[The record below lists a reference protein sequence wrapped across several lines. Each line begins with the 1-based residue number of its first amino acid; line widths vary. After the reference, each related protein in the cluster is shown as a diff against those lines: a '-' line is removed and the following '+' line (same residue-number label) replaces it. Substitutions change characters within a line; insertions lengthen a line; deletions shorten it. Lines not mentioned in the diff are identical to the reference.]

1 MADYWF
7 VLPINPEPWAVG
19 EAYVMRA
26 GGKMRAAIGPNQ
38 QLRAYQEA
46 IKETLLVDY
55 YVLFD
60 HQNGEDL
67 FPKGTKLKLTCYFWR
82 QRAEYLTPQ
91 ARTHRKHEIDATNAF
106 KAIEDAF
113 QGLLYKNDK
122 DNLHTQSIMV
132 TQDPNVTQGKVV
144 AHLEEYHG
152 FNPRDIPDYIWKS
165 IDMEVPE

>member
-19 EAYVMRA
+19 EAYVLRA

-46 IKETLLVDY
+46 ARETLLVDY
-55 YVLFD
+55 KSIVS
-60 HQNGEDL
+60 EDAPL
-67 FPKGTKLKLTCYFWR
+67 FPNGTKLKLTCYFWR

-122 DNLHTQSIMV
+122 DNLHTESIMV
-132 TQDPNVTQGKVV
+132 TQDIQVEHPKVV
-144 AHLEEYHG
+144 VHLEEYHG
-152 FNPRDIPDYIWKS
+152 FNPRDIPNEIWKV